1 MFNKHRIYVEEVS
14 DDTEGIKAAEVSVA
28 ARKKISCFPGN
39 YLGRT
44 ETGRGGGRRAAS
56 KQQLLA

>member
-1 MFNKHRIYVEEVS
+1 MEEVS

-39 YLGRT
+39 YFGRT